1 MQIIHLVANK
11 TWGGGEQ
18 YVYDLIESLK
28 NEQWCSTSVICKN
41 YQAVTE
47 KLASLDV
54 PLCHLKLN
62 GYMDIKS
69 IIALSKI
76 LKKQN
81 EDTVIHT
88 HDFKRAFIAIAARK
102 LSGKKNIRVIMTRHL
117 VRKAKKSFFE
127 NIVYKNIDKI
137 IFVSQIAKDTCL
149 SSSPN
154 IDQAKCCVIHNG
166 IKDKICDTKYL
177 RDRYQIPN
185 ETFVLMYHGRIAKE
199 KGIEV
204 IVDTLAIIKDKLD
217 WRMVFVGDDT
227 TQYANDIKTTI
238 KNNGLQDR
246 VIWTGWETNVY
257 KYIGGCDCALLPSI
271 VPEALGLSNVE
282 YMMAGKTVITTNN
295 GAQPEYIKNN
305 ETGILVPVSSP
316 IKIAEAICGLHD
328 TKRYVEIG
336 ENARKFYE
344 QNLNYDNFIKKI
356 IKIYS

>member
-88 HDFKRAFIAIAARK
+88 HDFKRAFITIAASK
-102 LSGKKNIRVIMTRHL
+102 LSGKKNIRVTMTRHL

-149 SSSPN
+149 SSSPS
-154 IDQAKCCVIHNG
+154 IDQAKRCVIHNG

-185 ETFVLMYHGRIAKE
+185 ETFVLMYSKRERHRNHCRYTRNYKRQIRLAAGFLGYGQSLDDAMQIDLPCRPCSIYGNKECRIKE
-199 KGIEV
+199 KYKCLNDIDIQKVVEK
-204 IVDTLAIIKDKLD
+204 TLA
-217 WRMVFVGDDT
+217 
-227 TQYANDIKTTI
+227 Q
-238 KNNGLQDR
+238 
-246 VIWTGWETNVY
+246 
-257 KYIGGCDCALLPSI
+257 
-271 VPEALGLSNVE
+271 
-282 YMMAGKTVITTNN
+282 
-295 GAQPEYIKNN
+295 
-305 ETGILVPVSSP
+305 
-316 IKIAEAICGLHD
+316 
-328 TKRYVEIG
+328 
-336 ENARKFYE
+336 
-344 QNLNYDNFIKKI
+344 
-356 IKIYS
+356 